1 MSSLKV
7 SLFALSLALLVS
19 GTAMAE
25 DLPTPGYP
33 PQEKP
38 APTAPAADA
47 TAVPVEAPAQTAP
60 AAETPAIMPAPASDP
75 TPAPVAE
82 EKKVEKKLGAKKKS
96 MSRADKI
103 KNMSLDERNTLQ
115 KELEEWFKSLPLE
128 QQADIQH
135 RAQNIKKKSKHA
147 AKEVKAVEPAKT
159 GEPTVTAPAPAETVP
174 APMPA
179 PAPETPAMPPAEQA
193 PAH

>member
-1 MSSLKV
+1 MSPLKL
-7 SLFALSLALLVS
+7 SLFALSFTLLVS
-19 GTAMAE
+19 GAAMAE

-38 APTAPAADA
+38 AAAAPAADA
-47 TAVPVEAPAQTAP
+47 TTAPVEAPAQAAP
-60 AAETPAIMPAPASDP
+60 AAEAPAVMPAPAPTSDP
-75 TPAPVAE
+75 AAATE
-82 EKKVEKKLGAKKKS
+82 EKKVEKKSEAKKKS
-96 MSRADKI
+96 MGRADKI

-135 RAQNIKKKSKHA
+135 RAQNMKKKTTKHT
-147 AKEVKAVEPAKT
+147 AKEVKAAEPAA
-159 GEPTVTAPAPAETVP
+159 PAPAPAET
-174 APMPA
+174 MPA
-179 PAPETPAMPPAEQA
+179 PAPEVPIAPPAEQT